1 MQKLIKQERLS
12 YTMEIFKE
20 ICQVIGLTL
29 LWQKK
34 YKNTKKYFPGKP
46 TFSPNSKFIFRELSV
61 TLATQI
67 LQLKSCIS
75 KMSKRL
81 FVWFLVI

>member
-29 LWQKK
+29 LWQQK
-34 YKNTKKYFPGKP
+34 YKNTKNIFLGNQH
-46 TFSPNSKFIFRELSV
+46 FHQIVNSSLGNC
-61 TLATQI
+61 
-67 LQLKSCIS
+67 QLH
-75 KMSKRL
+75 
-81 FVWFLVI
+81 